1 MHMFK
6 LCNITKKKCTKFH
19 FSSFFFLVSE
29 MEVSYFF
36 CFYFTIFFRFWNLPK
51 NMTKII
57 MKLFRFVLCTLC
69 TFIHVI
75 VKLGLAHVT
84 SFYEPQKLANKINKL
99 YFIRFILLSK
109 STIISVENY
118 FEFSFVF
125 KKQKVLS
132 KVSKMISETLC

>member
-1 MHMFK
+1 MHKVSLFK
-6 LCNITKKKCTKFH
+6 
-19 FSSFFFLVSE
+19 FFFSRIRNGSVVFLLLLFHN
-29 MEVSYFF
+29 Y
-36 CFYFTIFFRFWNLPK
+36 FRFRNLPK

-118 FEFSFVF
+118 FLSFHSF
-125 KKQKVLS
+125 LRNKKFCQKCQ
-132 KVSKMISETLC
+132 K

>member
-1 MHMFK
+1 MFK

-19 FSSFFFLVSE
+19 FSSFFF
-29 MEVSYFF
+29 SYQKWKCRISFAF
-36 CFYFTIFFRFWNLPK
+36 ISQFFFRFWNLPK

-109 STIISVENY
+109 STIISVKNY

-132 KVSKMISETLC
+132 KVSKMISETL

>member
-1 MHMFK
+1 MHKVSLFK
-6 LCNITKKKCTKFH
+6 
-19 FSSFFFLVSE
+19 FFFSRIRNQ
-29 MEVSYFF
+29 VSYFF

>member
-1 MHMFK
+1 MHKVSLFK
-6 LCNITKKKCTKFH
+6 
-19 FSSFFFLVSE
+19 FFFSRIRNGSVVFLLLL
-29 MEVSYFF
+29 FHN
-36 CFYFTIFFRFWNLPK
+36 FFRFWNLPK

-109 STIISVENY
+109 STIISVKNY